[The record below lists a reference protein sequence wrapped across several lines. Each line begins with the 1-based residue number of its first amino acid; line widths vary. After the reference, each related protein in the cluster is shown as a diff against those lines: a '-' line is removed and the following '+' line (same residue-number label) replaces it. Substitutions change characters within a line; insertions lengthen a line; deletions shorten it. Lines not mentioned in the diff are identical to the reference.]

1 MIDVMTIK
9 NKKLVVHGKKG
20 ERDKYEPIRGV
31 LTTSTDPVEVAAV
44 FQKLGT
50 KELYVADL
58 DAIMGRNFNLDYLSK
73 IIKETDLQV
82 MVDVGIKNEEQVE
95 LVKKSKVHKIIIAL
109 ETLQSLSQIDDYMSL
124 LTPEQTILSIDLF
137 EGKIL
142 SKSPQLNELN
152 PAQIIEKFKAKI
164 SEFIILDLARVG
176 SSEGIATRYLE
187 DVKDLIQKH
196 EVAVI
201 TGGGVRTIDDIL
213 QVENYGVSG
222 VLIATALHDGRITK
236 NDLQRFF

>member
-1 MIDVMTIK
+1 
-9 NKKLVVHGKKG
+9 
-20 ERDKYEPIRGV
+20 
-31 LTTSTDPVEVAAV
+31 
-44 FQKLGT
+44 
-50 KELYVADL
+50 
-58 DAIMGRNFNLDYLSK
+58 
-73 IIKETDLQV
+73 
-82 MVDVGIKNEEQVE
+82 
-95 LVKKSKVHKIIIAL
+95 
-109 ETLQSLSQIDDYMSL
+109 
-124 LTPEQTILSIDLF
+124 
-137 EGKIL
+137 
-142 SKSPQLNELN
+142 
-152 PAQIIEKFKAKI
+152 
-164 SEFIILDLARVG
+164 VG